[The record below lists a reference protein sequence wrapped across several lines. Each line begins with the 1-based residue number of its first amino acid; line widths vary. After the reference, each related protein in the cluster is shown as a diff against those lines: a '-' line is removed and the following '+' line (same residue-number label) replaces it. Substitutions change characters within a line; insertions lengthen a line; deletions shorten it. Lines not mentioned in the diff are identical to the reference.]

1 MMHCKEVVEVV
12 TDYIEGTM
20 PADDRTRFEE
30 HLKLC
35 PYCVEY
41 VEQMRATMSAV
52 GKAPEEPPDTQ
63 TQKRLLDAFR
73 DWKSR

>member
-20 PADDRTRFEE
+20 AAADRVRFEE

-41 VEQMRATMSAV
+41 VEQIRSTISAL
-52 GKAPEEPPDTQ
+52 GKAPEEPPDPHTQ
-63 TQKRLLDAFR
+63 ARLLDAFR

>member
-20 PADDRTRFEE
+20 PAADRARFEE

-35 PYCVEY
+35 PYCLEY
-41 VEQMRATMSAV
+41 VEQIRSTISAL
-52 GKAPEEPPDTQ
+52 GKAPEEPPDAHTQ
-63 TQKRLLDAFR
+63 ARLLDAFR